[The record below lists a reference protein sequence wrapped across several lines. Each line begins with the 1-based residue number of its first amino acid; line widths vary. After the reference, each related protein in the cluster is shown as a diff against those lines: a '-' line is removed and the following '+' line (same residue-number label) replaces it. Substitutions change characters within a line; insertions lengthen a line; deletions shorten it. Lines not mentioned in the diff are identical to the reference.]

1 MEQQDLKNNI
11 RADFPAL
18 NKKILKNDLIY
29 FDTAASAQKPL
40 IVINELSDF
49 YSKHYS
55 NVSRGVHTLCV
66 EATFKYEDARKKIQ
80 KFINAKSENEIIFT
94 KNATESI
101 NLIAQTYCKKYLKP
115 DDEIILSVME
125 HHSNLL
131 PWFFLRDNYGIVLKF
146 INIDADGNLDLE
158 HFESLITKKTKLV
171 AVTHLSNVFGT
182 ITDNKLVEISR
193 ANNLHIL
200 LDGCQSIS
208 HIKVDVQELDCDF
221 YVFSGHKIYGPSGI
235 GVLYGKEDLLDELP
249 PFLGGG
255 GMINEVSL
263 DGATYA
269 SLPNKF
275 EAGTPPLVEA
285 YGLGVAIDYVQNIGM
300 DKIELYE
307 KMLTEYADEKMSKL
321 DFVNTYSKSNKKT
334 SIISFNLDDIHAHEV
349 ASFLDV
355 EGIAVRAGHHC
366 CQPLMKILDVVATSR
381 ISFGVYN
388 TKSEIDYFVDALVK
402 CKNFFSVK

>member
-1 MEQQDLKNNI
+1 MEQQDLKSNI

-18 NKKILKNDLIY
+18 DKKILKNDLIY

-49 YSKHYS
+49 YSNHYS

-146 INIDADGNLDLE
+146 INIDVDGNLDLE

-269 SLPNKF
+269 SLPKKF

-300 DKIELYE
+300 EKIELYE

-355 EGIAVRAGHHC
+355 QGIAVRAGHHC
-366 CQPLMKILDVVATSR
+366 CQPLMKILDVIATSR

>member
-1 MEQQDLKNNI
+1 MEQQDLKSNI

-18 NKKILKNDLIY
+18 DKKILKNDLIY

-49 YSKHYS
+49 YSNHYS

-146 INIDADGNLDLE
+146 INIDVDGNLDLE

-300 DKIELYE
+300 EKIELYE

-355 EGIAVRAGHHC
+355 QGIAVRAGHHC
-366 CQPLMKILDVVATSR
+366 CQPLMKILDVIATSR

>member
-1 MEQQDLKNNI
+1 MELIDLKKDL

-18 NKKILKNDLIY
+18 NKKILDKNLIY
-29 FDTAASAQKPL
+29 FDTAASAQKPQS
-40 IVINELSDF
+40 VIDELSSF
-49 YSKHYS
+49 YSNHYS

-66 EATFKYEDARKKIQ
+66 EATFKYEDARKKVQ

-101 NLIAQTYCKKYLKP
+101 NLISQSYYKKYLKEG
-115 DDEIILSVME
+115 DEIILSVME

-131 PWFFLRDNYGIVLKF
+131 PWFLLRDNHGINLKF
-146 INIDADGNLDLE
+146 INIDKNGNLDLD
-158 HFESLITKKTKLV
+158 HFESLINDKTKLV

-182 ITDNKLVEISR
+182 ITDKKLIDISR

-208 HIKVDVQELDCDF
+208 HIKVDMQELDCDF
-221 YVFSGHKIYGPSGI
+221 YAFSGHKLYGPSGI
-235 GVLYGKEDLLDELP
+235 GVLYGKENLLDGLP

-255 GMINEVSL
+255 GMINEVTFEK
-263 DGATYA
+263 ATYA
-269 SLPNKF
+269 SLPGKF

-285 YGLGVAIDYVQNIGM
+285 YGLGVAIDYVEQIGM
-300 DKIELYE
+300 SNIEKYE
-307 KMLTEYADEKMSKL
+307 NELTLYADQKISEL
-321 DFVNTYSKSNKKT
+321 DFVKTYSESKHKT
-334 SIISFNLDDIHAHEV
+334 SIISFNLNDIHAHEV

-366 CQPLMKILDVVATSR
+366 CQPLMKLLNVPATSR
-381 ISFGVYN
+381 LSFGIYN
-388 TKSEIDYFVDALVK
+388 DKSEVDSFVDALVK
-402 CKNFFSVK
+402 CKNFFKV